1 MEVMEMAHLG
11 LWVLRGFLQACF
23 LFLGAGEGKNLPT
36 VSASPTNGIIGL
48 QRRVQREGGSG
59 GLVQGRLC
67 CWNFSRKQRSSCSLC
82 GTPQCLLNQIEG
94 RYLPMPLQT
103 HFKRDW
109 IIQDPPDPAVT
120 FEVLVCHWGQS
131 CSLTFLPLFDLV
143 AARTQ
148 CSQEAAV
155 WSQCEQ
161 ERCHNLSQ

>member
-1 MEVMEMAHLG
+1 MAG
-11 LWVLRGFLQACF
+11 GGPRGKNTSSCLWNTWLKNTISSHGGNGDGSSGIVSSEGFFASLCF

-67 CWNFSRKQRSSCSLC
+67 CWNFSRKQQSSCSLC

-120 FEVLVCHWGQS
+120 FEVLVCH
-131 CSLTFLPLFDLV
+131 
-143 AARTQ
+143 
-148 CSQEAAV
+148 
-155 WSQCEQ
+155 
-161 ERCHNLSQ
+161 